1 MSRAFVIALL
11 AILCGAFD
19 LAAQPATR
27 LVRVGYLSAGS
38 LAADRQRPSLVDGLR
53 EHGYVE
59 GQNLV
64 LESRYAESRFE
75 RLPALA
81 AELVRIKCD
90 VIVASVTQPSLAVRD
105 ATATIP
111 IVMIGVADPVAA
123 GLVTSLARPGGNVTG
138 TSGAWT
144 QVVGKQMELL
154 KEMLPD
160 VSRLAVLWNPG
171 NPVYQALQLREAQI
185 AARALRVELQLVE
198 ARAPADLEPAFATIA
213 PRRPLLVQGDP
224 FFAANQRRIA
234 QLAAARRIPI
244 VTGVSDYAEAGALL
258 SYGPSTPDLARRS
271 AGYVDKILKG
281 ARPAE
286 LPVEEPTSFEMVVN
300 LKTARTLGI
309 TVPRPLLLRANRLI
323 E

>member
-1 MSRAFVIALL
+1 VRRALVVAVL
-11 AILCGAFD
+11 AILWGAFD
-19 LAAQPATR
+19 LAAQPAAR
-27 LVRVGYLSAGS
+27 VARVGYLSAGA
-38 LAADRQRPSLVDGLR
+38 LATDRQRPSLVDGLR
-53 EHGYVE
+53 ERGYVE

-64 LESRYAESRFE
+64 VEFRYAESHFD

-81 AELVRIKCD
+81 ADLVRVRCD
-90 VIVASVTQPSLAVRD
+90 VIVGSVTQPSLAARA

-123 GLVTSLARPGGNVTG
+123 GLVMSLARPGGNVTG

-144 QVVGKQMELL
+144 QVVGKQLELL

-160 VSRLAVLWNPG
+160 VSRVAVLWNPD

-185 AARALRVELQLVE
+185 AGRTLRIELQLVE
-198 ARAPADLEPAFATIA
+198 ARAPADLERAFATVP

-224 FFAANQRRIA
+224 FFVGHQRRIA
-234 QLAAARRIPI
+234 QLAVARRIPI

-258 SYGPSTPDLARRS
+258 SYGPSITDLARRS
-271 AGYVDKILKG
+271 ASYVDKILKG

-286 LPVEEPTSFEMVVN
+286 LPVEEPTAFEMVVN
-300 LKTARTLGI
+300 LKTARALGI
-309 TVPRPLLLRANRLI
+309 TVPGPLLLRADRVI
-323 E
+323 D